1 MNWSLSSFFPGVCL
15 GMGWLPDCHEEN
27 PSLFL
32 SLSPFLL
39 SCFPLS
45 VPLHNSWTQSW
56 LEGLRPALV
65 SVVTS

>member
-1 MNWSLSSFFPGVCL
+1 
-15 GMGWLPDCHEEN
+15 
-27 PSLFL
+27 L